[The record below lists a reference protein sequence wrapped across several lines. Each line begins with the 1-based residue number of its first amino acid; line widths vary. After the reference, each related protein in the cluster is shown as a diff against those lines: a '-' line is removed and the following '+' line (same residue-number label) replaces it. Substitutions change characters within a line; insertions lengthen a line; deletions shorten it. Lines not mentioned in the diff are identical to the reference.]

1 MPACTKTMVR
11 YRVKPGEADRN
22 AALVRDVYDALAE
35 TQPAGFRYATYRL
48 EDGRTFVHFAWS
60 EGDDGARPLTQLP
73 AFKAFQGAL
82 RERCDE
88 PRSCPSSPESGRT
101 GGRRLPAATRP
112 DALTGERSG
121 RRGTPRTAPHDGA
134 LTGRKPIVMSGEA

>member
-1 MPACTKTMVR
+1 MPASTKTMVR

-48 EDGRTFVHFAWS
+48 EDGRTFVHFAWN

-88 PRSCPSSPESGRT
+88 PPVVSELAEIGAYGWPAPAGGHPS
-101 GGRRLPAATRP
+101 
-112 DALTGERSG
+112 
-121 RRGTPRTAPHDGA
+121 
-134 LTGRKPIVMSGEA
+134 